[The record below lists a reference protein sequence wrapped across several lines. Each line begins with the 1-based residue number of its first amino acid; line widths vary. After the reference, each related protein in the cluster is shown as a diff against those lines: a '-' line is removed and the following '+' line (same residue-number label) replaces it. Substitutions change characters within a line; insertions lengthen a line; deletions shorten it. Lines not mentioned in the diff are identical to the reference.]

1 MIDLIRNTYRAFFL
15 CLFISLTAPLKP
27 LHAANS
33 SETDTIT
40 YYCYIEDFIES
51 FIQIPT
57 SNVSVGSPTIASRY
71 LAGRSALY
79 NTSNIQSGTCSA
91 SFLCMQ
97 NASGIYTDIS
107 NYLAANDGLVVT
119 WSTSTTL
126 TNLELDSLINA
137 MIAQS
142 TVIVATKVGSASF
155 FGETFDLFISSD
167 GEKLYF
173 EFSRIGTI
181 F

>member
-1 MIDLIRNTYRAFFL
+1 
-15 CLFISLTAPLKP
+15 
-27 LHAANS
+27 
-33 SETDTIT
+33 
-40 YYCYIEDFIES
+40 
-51 FIQIPT
+51 
-57 SNVSVGSPTIASRY
+57 
-71 LAGRSALY
+71 
-79 NTSNIQSGTCSA
+79 
-91 SFLCMQ
+91 MQ